1 MTQEKVFRPEINQN
15 IGNTNITSSSNRIT
29 TMTKTMTKINQSVE
43 KRQSTTASNNSATT
57 TINNNNT
64 NQKNITS

>member
-15 IGNTNITSSSNRIT
+15 IGNTSSSNRIT
-29 TMTKTMTKINQSVE
+29 TMTKINQSVE
-43 KRQSTTASNNSATT
+43 KRQSTTTASNNSATT